1 MIKLRRLVRTISPV
15 LLIALVSA
23 AILVAA
29 AAPTGPND
37 RSPKAGLRSEAQA
50 AAPAVQPAAQTPAK
64 NPYAPDTAEP
74 GSVEAIAKFTTE
86 PRFGNPWVAYLP
98 DSATVPSPA
107 EYLGHAVGAAG
118 ELSST
123 TKIYGYF
130 RKLAETSP
138 RVRVQTIGKT
148 EEGREIL
155 LAAVADEDGI
165 RDLDRLKEATAA
177 LADPR
182 KTTPEAAEAL
192 IASARPVY
200 YFNAGLHS
208 TETGSPEMVMEMAYR
223 LAVSD
228 QPMIR
233 KIRGEVLVLINPVS
247 EPDGRD
253 KAVDWFY
260 RYLKGKTDFDALP
273 PDSPPYWGFYVFH
286 DNNRD
291 SHQESLQLSKA
302 VGRMFFEYHP
312 TVIHDLHESI
322 PLLQT
327 WNGTG
332 PFNVNID
339 PILLNEWFAMSLA
352 ELGALTSAGMPGV
365 WTWGFSDGWEH
376 VFLDSIG
383 VNHNSIGRGY
393 ETFGN
398 GTAETVERVLRPNE
412 ERYAGRP
419 VTSQEWYRP
428 MPPPRKFMWSLRDN
442 TNYMESG
449 CLAALDY
456 TAKNAK
462 EMLRD
467 FYRKGYNSWQKG
479 VKGGPYAFAIAADQ
493 GDRRRVADVVDLLMR
508 HGIEAGRATAAFKVA
523 EGEFPAG
530 TYVVRLDQP
539 YRNYAVDLLTPQV
552 FPPDA
557 TFEPY
562 DDVSWSLPVH
572 YGLEAKRINDVKI
585 MDVPLEAL
593 KPGFGTQGN
602 VNGAG
607 PVFLLKDTGQE
618 GLLALRARLAA
629 FKVEIA
635 EKAFKAGDKDYP
647 AGSWILADQKGLAD
661 AVKRASA
668 ELSLDFDS
676 TAAAPEVAR
685 HESKLPRLAVWHSW
699 ADTEAVG
706 WVRFVLDREKVPY
719 AYIRD
724 EDVRAGRLKD
734 RYDVIVFAH
743 NYLDLQTQILGI
755 EKKWG
760 PMAYKKTPETPNLG
774 VPDAS
779 DDITGGIGWAGMARL
794 EEYLNAGGVL
804 VTLGNGSAIA
814 LQGGL
819 VRDVYQRGGSVF
831 TPGSELKVKFTR
843 PDHPLAYGF
852 PEVTSVFRSMLP
864 VYDIAR
870 SERGGVVLQWGT
882 KLRAEDREEEKPDA
896 AKPTEAA
903 AGAASAAAAG
913 ATDTKGQVAPGAT
926 AAPGAPAKKEEVKML
941 VSGAIKGEDE
951 LEGRPAILDLPAG
964 KGRVVAFLFNPIH
977 RDFNRSDHRFLWNAL
992 LNWDYIGAGLKHQG
1006 K

>member
-1 MIKLRRLVRTISPV
+1 MNKTRSRTWMFLP
-15 LLIALVSA
+15 LLCVV
-23 AILVAA
+23 AIVAA
-29 AAPTGPND
+29 AP
-37 RSPKAGLRSEAQA
+37 
-50 AAPAVQPAAQTPAK
+50 QTQVK
-64 NPYAPDTAEP
+64 NPYAPDTPEP

-86 PRFGNPWVAYLP
+86 ARFGNPWVAYVP
-98 DSATVPSPA
+98 ASDTVVSPTK
-107 EYLGHAVGAAG
+107 YLGHVVGAAG

-123 TKIYGYF
+123 AKIYGYF

-138 RVRVQTIGKT
+138 RVRVETIGKS
-148 EEGREIL
+148 EEGRDIL
-155 LAAVADEDGI
+155 LVAVSDEDGI
-165 RDLDRLKEATAA
+165 RDLAKHKAATAA

-192 IASARPVY
+192 IASSRPIY

-208 TETGSPEMVMEMAYR
+208 TELGSPEMVMEMAYR

-233 KIRGEVLVLINPVS
+233 KIRSEVVVIINPVS

-253 KAVDWFY
+253 KQVDWFY
-260 RYLKGKTDFDALP
+260 RYLKGKTDFDNLP
-273 PDSPPYWGFYVFH
+273 PTSPPYWGFYVFH

-291 SHQESLQLSKA
+291 SHQEALQLSKA
-302 VGRMFFEYHP
+302 VSRMFFDYHP
-312 TVIHDLHESI
+312 TVVHDLHESI

-332 PFNVNID
+332 PFNTNLD

-352 ELGALTSAGMPGV
+352 EVGALTSAGMPGV

-393 ETFGN
+393 ETYGS
-398 GTAETVERVLRPNE
+398 GTAETVERIIRPNE

-428 MPPPRKFMWSLRDN
+428 MPPPRKFLWSLRNN

-467 FYRKGYNSWQKG
+467 FYRKGYNAWQKG
-479 VKGGPYAFAIAADQ
+479 VKGGPYAFAIPADQ
-493 GDRRRVADVVDLLMR
+493 GDRRRVADMVELLLA
-508 HGIEAGRATAAFKVA
+508 HGIEVSRAAAPLKVTD
-523 EGEFPAG
+523 GEFPAG

-539 YRNYAVDLLTPQV
+539 YRGYAVDLLSPQV
-552 FPPDA
+552 FPTDA
-557 TFEPY
+557 PYEPY
-562 DDVSWSLPVH
+562 DDVSWSLPIH
-572 YGLEAKRINDVKI
+572 YGLEAKRIDDAKI
-585 MDVPLEAL
+585 AEAQLSPLQPGFDVP
-593 KPGFGTQGN
+593 G
-602 VNGAG
+602 GAVDASSG
-607 PVFLLKDTGQE
+607 PIFLLKDTGQE
-618 GLLALRARLAA
+618 GLLALRSRLAA
-629 FKVEIA
+629 FRVEIA
-635 EKAFKAGDKDYP
+635 EKPFKSGDKDYP
-647 AGSWILADQKGLAD
+647 PGSWILADQKGLGD
-661 AVKRASA
+661 AVQKASA
-668 ELSLDFDS
+668 ELAIDFES
-676 TAAAPEVAR
+676 AAAVPDVAR
-685 HESKLPRLAVWHSW
+685 HESKLPRLAVWHTW

-719 AYIRD
+719 GYIRD
-724 EDVRAGRLKD
+724 EDIRAGRLKD
-734 RYDVIVFAH
+734 RYDVIIFGH
-743 NYLDLQTQILGI
+743 NYLDLQEQILGI
-755 EKKWG
+755 DKKYG
-760 PMAYKKTPETPNLG
+760 PMAYTKTKETPNLG

-779 DDITGGIGWAGMARL
+779 ADITGGIGWAGMARL

-819 VRDVYQRGGSVF
+819 VRDVSRRSGAVF
-831 TPGSELKVKFTR
+831 TPGSELKAKFTR
-843 PDHPLAYGF
+843 PDHPIAYGMT
-852 PEVTSVFRSMLP
+852 ETTSVFRSMLP

-870 SERGGVVLQWGT
+870 SGRGAVVLQWGT

-896 AKPTEAA
+896 ELTKEAKDAKEAA
-903 AGAASAAAAG
+903 
-913 ATDTKGQVAPGAT
+913 
-926 AAPGAPAKKEEVKML
+926 KKKEVKML
-941 VSGAIKGEDE
+941 VSGAIKGEDL
-951 LEGRPAILDLPAG
+951 LEGRPAILDVPAG

-977 RDFNRSDHRFLWNAL
+977 RDLNRSDHRFLWNAI
-992 LNWDYIGAGLKHQG
+992 LNWNALPPVG

>member
-1 MIKLRRLVRTISPV
+1 MIKPRRLVRTISPV

-29 AAPTGPND
+29 AAPPGPND
-37 RSPKAGLRSEAQA
+37 HGPKAGPRSVAQA
-50 AAPAVQPAAQTPAK
+50 AAPAVQSAAQAPAK

-138 RVRVQTIGKT
+138 RVRVERIGKT

-165 RDLDRLKEATAA
+165 RDLDRLTEAAAA

-182 KTTPEAAEAL
+182 KTTPEAAETL

-208 TETGSPEMVMEMAYR
+208 TETGSPEMVMELAYR

-233 KIRGEVLVLINPVS
+233 AIRSQVLVLINPVS

-398 GTAETVERVLRPNE
+398 GTAETVERILRPNE

-493 GDRRRVADVVDLLMR
+493 GDRRRVADMVNLLMQ

-572 YGLEAKRINDVKI
+572 YGLEAKRIDDAKI
-585 MDVPLEAL
+585 KDVPLEAL
-593 KPGFGTQGN
+593 KSGFGTLGN

-635 EKAFKAGDKDYP
+635 EKAFKSGDKDYP

-661 AVKRASA
+661 AVKKASA

-676 TAAAPEVAR
+676 AAAAPEAAR

-743 NYLDLQTQILGI
+743 NYLDLQDQILGI
-755 EKKWG
+755 DKKWG
-760 PMAYKKTPETPNLG
+760 PMAYKKTAETPNLG

-819 VRDVYQRGGSVF
+819 VRDVYPRGGSVF

-864 VYDIAR
+864 MYDIAR

-882 KLRAEDREEEKPDA
+882 KLRTEDREEEKPDA
-896 AKPTEAA
+896 TK
-903 AGAASAAAAG
+903 
-913 ATDTKGQVAPGAT
+913 ATDAA
-926 AAPGAPAKKEEVKML
+926 AAPGAPTKKEEVKML

-964 KGRVVAFLFNPIH
+964 KGRVVAFLFNPVH